1 MMTIKASLT
10 LLFSLVLF
18 NSIYAQST
26 PDEISNK
33 FFDIY
38 KKDSFDKGLDYLFS
52 TNKYSADYKD
62 GLVNVKQE
70 VNNTIAK
77 IGQFYGY
84 ELISSKA
91 AGKSIL
97 LLTYIVKY
105 EKDALTFR
113 ILFYKALNDWQ
124 VQTFKFDNK
133 IGDELEVAS
142 KEYKE

>member
-1 MMTIKASLT
+1 MLG
-10 LLFSLVLF
+10 LFKVSYGQ
-18 NSIYAQST
+18 NSPEQ
-26 PDEISNK
+26 ISNK
-33 FFDIY
+33 FFDTY
-38 KKDSFDKGLDYLFS
+38 KKEGFDKGLDYLFS

-70 VNNTIAK
+70 VDNTIAK

>member
-1 MMTIKASLT
+1 MNIKTLLT
-10 LLFSLVLF
+10 LLLLLGLL
-18 NSIYAQST
+18 NGLHAQST
-26 PDEISNK
+26 PEDISNK

-38 KKDSFDKGLDYLFS
+38 KKTSFDKGLDYLFS
-52 TNKYSADYKD
+52 TNKYSADYQE
-62 GLVNVKQE
+62 GLVSVKQE
-70 VNNTIAK
+70 VDNTIAK

-113 ILFYKALNDWQ
+113 VLFYKALNDWQ

>member
-1 MMTIKASLT
+1 MITIKALLT
-10 LLFSLVLF
+10 LFFSLVLF

-26 PDEISNK
+26 PEEISNK

-70 VNNTIAK
+70 VDNTIAK

-91 AGKSIL
+91 YPPDEPI
-97 LLTYIVKY
+97 
-105 EKDALTFR
+105 LTF
-113 ILFYKALNDWQ
+113 N
-124 VQTFKFDNK
+124 
-133 IGDELEVAS
+133 S
-142 KEYKE
+142 